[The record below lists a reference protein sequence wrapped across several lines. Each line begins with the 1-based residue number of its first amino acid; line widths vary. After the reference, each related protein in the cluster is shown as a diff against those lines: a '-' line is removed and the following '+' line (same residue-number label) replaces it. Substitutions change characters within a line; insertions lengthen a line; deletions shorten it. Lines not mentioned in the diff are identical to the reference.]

1 MEFTQK
7 VKLTRLDIFLSSLK
21 ISLIE
26 PIFGLG
32 GASFPIIYEL
42 QNNIWRGHPHNLF
55 LELAVSYGYPS
66 TILMYYLNIL
76 IKSKN

>member
-42 QNNIWRGHPHNLF
+42 QNNVWRGHPHNLL
-55 LELAVSYGYPS
+55 LELVNMVTLVLSLSFLHYR
-66 TILMYYLNIL
+66 YY
-76 IKSKN
+76 